1 NDIRENL
8 PLPLNI
14 IPYCIRPSNISNIW
28 NTSSAIIIQ
37 DTVHS
42 FYELR
47 VNNVTDRKLYRWS
60 VDTNKIEKYQ
70 KYVEQFHLNSIEGK
84 EVLYNCSQAWFGSKC
99 EYTFNSHLTTFDQIV
114 NERFD
119 MKEEY
124 DPAEILRIT
133 NGTCYW
139 HLKCDQ
145 ESSILSLLASKVVAV
160 IVIIFTITTAIQDP
174 LNRRLIVDEEDQR
187 TWCVVSYVHLPS
199 VNIFNTGLNITHFIL
214 PFAINFIS
222 AFIIILTTARKRSI
236 ARTQQT
242 YGQHLR
248 NEFQQHKHLIISPCI
263 LVLLALPRLIISFF
277 SGCMKSE
284 RNPWL
289 YFAGYFVSF
298 ISPMTTFLIF
308 VIPSETYKTE
318 FYSALKRYCIAI
330 KRLGC
335 RRN

>member
-1 NDIRENL
+1 MRALSTGTVGNSGFLKDFPGGFPAKPVSYKSLRKPFRDSETNPLERASWKTYNKSNDIRENL

-145 ESSILSLLASKVVAV
+145 ESLL
-160 IVIIFTITTAIQDP
+160 T
-174 LNRRLIVDEEDQR
+174 
-187 TWCVVSYVHLPS
+187 C
-199 VNIFNTGLNITHFIL
+199 
-214 PFAINFIS
+214 
-222 AFIIILTTARKRSI
+222 
-236 ARTQQT
+236 
-242 YGQHLR
+242 
-248 NEFQQHKHLIISPCI
+248 
-263 LVLLALPRLIISFF
+263 
-277 SGCMKSE
+277 
-284 RNPWL
+284 
-289 YFAGYFVSF
+289 
-298 ISPMTTFLIF
+298 
-308 VIPSETYKTE
+308 
-318 FYSALKRYCIAI
+318 
-330 KRLGC
+330 
-335 RRN
+335 